1 MKKKEKAEKRARD
14 EYEREMR
21 KAREEKRQQEEQRK
35 EEERAK
41 QREEEELRARLA
53 EEERL
58 RREEEE
64 YAKWEQ
70 FITLEGEGTDAKE
83 DLFSNQ
89 ERLDSFIDTL
99 RSRKVADIDE
109 IASEFNMTQEVC
121 DEVEEAIKRLEDEGK
136 LTVLVDDRGKLV
148 YVTEE
153 EMQKIVEV
161 IKENG
166 RISLKKLTALCN
178 YISFLWIACIMEDEE
193 YQFESNLEE
202 EEDYGFG
209 ESSDESTE
217 EIVDYEGMKNAL
229 ELFQQSDIAKEALE
243 NGVDLVEYEQKIVSD
258 LTAASQASVADYIAE
273 SRD

>member
-83 DLFSNQ
+83 DLFSNP
-89 ERLDSFIDTL
+89 ERLESFIDTL
-99 RSRKVADIDE
+99 RTRKVADIDE
-109 IASEFNMTQEVC
+109 IASEFNMTQEVR
-121 DEVEEAIKRLEDEGK
+121 D
-136 LTVLVDDRGKLV
+136 
-148 YVTEE
+148 
-153 EMQKIVEV
+153 
-161 IKENG
+161 
-166 RISLKKLTALCN
+166 
-178 YISFLWIACIMEDEE
+178 
-193 YQFESNLEE
+193 
-202 EEDYGFG
+202 
-209 ESSDESTE
+209 
-217 EIVDYEGMKNAL
+217 
-229 ELFQQSDIAKEALE
+229 
-243 NGVDLVEYEQKIVSD
+243 
-258 LTAASQASVADYIAE
+258 VAGSE
-273 SRD
+273 R

>member
-1 MKKKEKAEKRARD
+1 MLFLEYRLQEDGRGGKDSKKALAKAMKKKEKAEKRARD
-14 EYEREMR
+14 EYEREIR

-121 DEVEEAIKRLEDEGK
+121 DVGWSER
-136 LTVLVDDRGKLV
+136 
-148 YVTEE
+148 
-153 EMQKIVEV
+153 
-161 IKENG
+161 
-166 RISLKKLTALCN
+166 
-178 YISFLWIACIMEDEE
+178 
-193 YQFESNLEE
+193 
-202 EEDYGFG
+202 
-209 ESSDESTE
+209 
-217 EIVDYEGMKNAL
+217 
-229 ELFQQSDIAKEALE
+229 
-243 NGVDLVEYEQKIVSD
+243 
-258 LTAASQASVADYIAE
+258 
-273 SRD
+273 